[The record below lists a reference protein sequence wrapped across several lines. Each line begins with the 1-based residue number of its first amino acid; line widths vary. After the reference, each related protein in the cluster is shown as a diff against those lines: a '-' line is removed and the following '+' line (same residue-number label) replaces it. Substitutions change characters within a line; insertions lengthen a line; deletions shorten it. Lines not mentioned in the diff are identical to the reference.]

1 MNPTAISRSAVCV
14 ATALLAACGSH
25 DQPPPSTAMP
35 IVTVLTVH
43 RGDVPLSTELSGR
56 TSACQVAQIRA
67 RVNGIVQQR
76 GFAEGSEVKAQ
87 QSLYRIDPAPYQA
100 AVASAQ
106 AALQKNQAT
115 LAATDSQLD
124 RYRQLVGA
132 NAVSKQV
139 FDNAVAAQAGAAAEV
154 ASARAAL
161 DTARINLGYT
171 TVRSPISGRIATSLV
186 TQGAYVQAGA
196 ATLMTTVEQLD
207 PIYVDIEQ
215 SSADGLRLRRAL
227 SSGQLRADG
236 AGAIK
241 VTLKL
246 EDGSTYERSGSLQF
260 NGVAVDPATGSVT
273 LRALFANPQR
283 LLLPG
288 MFVRA
293 SVSQGIDPG
302 AVLVPAASVTR
313 DRQGRATVLVVGAD
327 HKVVQREVRA
337 GTLIG
342 DHWVVDGGLADGEQ
356 LVVAGQQRLQPGMLV
371 QTMPA
376 AAQTRTAAT
385 AGGAQHG

>member
-1 MNPTAISRSAVCV
+1 
-14 ATALLAACGSH
+14 
-25 DQPPPSTAMP
+25 MP

-67 RVNGIVQQR
+67 RVDGIVQQR

-132 NAVSKQV
+132 HAVSKQV
-139 FDNAVAAQAGAAAEV
+139 FDNAVAAQAEAAAEV

-171 TVRSPISGRIATSLV
+171 NVRSPISGRIATSLV

-246 EDGSTYERSGSLQF
+246 EDGSTYERSGTLQF

-293 SVSQGIDPG
+293 SVSQGIDSG

-327 HKVVQREVRA
+327 RKVVQREVRA

-371 QTMPA
+371 QTVQA
-376 AAQTRTAAT
+376 AAQTRAAAT

>member
-1 MNPTAISRSAVCV
+1 MFEVCPRPATGLNMNPTAISRSAVCV

-25 DQPPPSTAMP
+25 DRPPPSPAMP

-67 RVNGIVQQR
+67 RVDGI
-76 GFAEGSEVKAQ
+76 EVKAQ

-132 NAVSKQV
+132 HAVSKQV
-139 FDNAVAAQAGAAAEV
+139 FDNAVAAQAEAAAEV

-171 TVRSPISGRIATSLV
+171 TVRTPINGRIATSLV

-246 EDGSTYERSGSLQF
+246 EDGSTYERSGTLQ
-260 NGVAVDPATGSVT
+260 
-273 LRALFANPQR
+273 
-283 LLLPG
+283 
-288 MFVRA
+288 
-293 SVSQGIDPG
+293 
-302 AVLVPAASVTR
+302 
-313 DRQGRATVLVVGAD
+313 
-327 HKVVQREVRA
+327 
-337 GTLIG
+337 
-342 DHWVVDGGLADGEQ
+342 
-356 LVVAGQQRLQPGMLV
+356 
-371 QTMPA
+371 
-376 AAQTRTAAT
+376 
-385 AGGAQHG
+385 